1 MALIEDK
8 QKAIRGFVM
17 GTHIAKV
24 VKFIRLLALT
34 LVISRGLYAFV
45 FVPPVPPP
53 ALLTPAT
60 LPFNYSEPP
69 GVVADHIRIVTLDP
83 DQLTGRFSLTL
94 FDNITYIALVDRV
107 EEQDKG
113 NFVWIGHLAGQQES
127 QIKVTVQHQ
136 VASGLIVVGDAH
148 YELHSLHD
156 NFYALYERNMLA

>member
-1 MALIEDK
+1 
-8 QKAIRGFVM
+8 M
-17 GTHIAKV
+17 GTRIARV